1 MTAKPKARLI
11 TVMLAVLIGGM
22 ALLMVA
28 PRFKRV
34 QRRAPPAPS
43 IVQMTLPQ
51 DPESVAASLRTLFNE
66 EADLNRGTYK
76 LPPQDPFHHF
86 YLYPSTHPIF
96 PDDFQI
102 RHWAA
107 TDPYLRPYAELT
119 ADQRRG
125 DFYLY
130 EPTGDRY
137 WPSDY
142 FYNGAPAKFRCA
154 FFIHLEPQPNHGT
167 TIAVFEYLPTIWVG
181 QRLGFSAHAIG
192 PTSLYDIRVV
202 ESTNSDRLRLLNKI
216 QESVH

>member
-1 MTAKPKARLI
+1 MTASPRARLI
-11 TVMLAVLIGGM
+11 TGMFAVLIG
-22 ALLMVA
+22 ATTLLLVA

-34 QRRAPPAPS
+34 QRRAPPAPL
-43 IVQMTLPQ
+43 IVQTTLPQ
-51 DPESVAASLRTLFNE
+51 DPERVAASLRTLFNE
-66 EADLNRGTYK
+66 EADLNLGTYK
-76 LPPQDPFHHF
+76 LPSEDPFHHF

-102 RHWAA
+102 RYLAA
-107 TDPYLRPYAELT
+107 SDPYLRPYAELP
-119 ADQRRG
+119 ADKRHS

-154 FFIHLEPQPNHGT
+154 FLIHLESQPNHGT
-167 TIAVFEYLPTIWVG
+167 TVAVFEYLPTIWVG
-181 QRLGFSAHAIG
+181 QRVGFSAHAIG
-192 PTSLYDIRVV
+192 PTSLDDIRFV

-216 QESVH
+216 QQSVH